1 MSKNLIVLFIVI
13 LLIVGGFAIY
23 TYDQSNQAKKEV
35 EEKNLKLET
44 KDALVLELKENIQ
57 EKEKQIEE
65 LKANLEKGGED
76 LEKEY
81 VDKLSE
87 LTEEKAKLEV
97 LLTEK
102 EEIINTIEKQKEES
116 EQIVL
121 LKDELISE
129 LKENIQEKEKQIEEL
144 KASLAKGEKDLEKEY
159 DDKLSELTEEKAKL
173 EALLAEKERIWLDKE
188 KEKQQ
193 LIVKLEE
200 EVKGHKENINKLENE
215 IVNLKEE
222 AAKLAKGE
230 KDLEK
235 EYDDK
240 LSELTEEKAKLE
252 ALLAE
257 KEETI
262 KTIIRQKEES
272 EQIVFSKDELI
283 SELKGNIQEKEKQ
296 IGELKVGLTKEEKDL
311 EKEYDTK
318 ISELM
323 KEKGQLEALLI
334 EQEGISQTKDR
345 EKEELIS
352 KLENYNNQIN
362 ELKDKLVQQEIEEEK
377 DYVAKL
383 SALTEEKSKL
393 ETQLKTSQGLLSE
406 KESTITV
413 LKQQNEESEKNIVE
427 KDTTI
432 AELSESI
439 RGYENQIKEI
449 SEQAAKEEEKEI
461 EKETEYSIKLS
472 LLSEEKSK
480 LETQLKASQELLL
493 ERENTIVLF
502 KQQKEDSEK
511 VISGKDKTIAELS
524 ESIKGY
530 ENLVTEIR
538 EQMAQEGKEKE
549 AEYTDRLTLL
559 TEEKSKLET
568 QLKAS
573 QELLSEKESIITAL
587 KEQNEESEKNIVDK
601 DKAIAELSESIK
613 GYGNLVKEI
622 QEQMAQEGKEKEAEY
637 ADRLA
642 LLKEG
647 KGIME
652 AKLAEAIK
660 KSIPD
665 YYEVEKGDSLWNIAE
680 RFYSTGEK
688 WIRIFEANTDK
699 IKNPDMIYPY
709 QRFTIPK
716 E

>member
-1 MSKNLIVLFIVI
+1 MSKNLIVLFIII
-13 LLIVGGFAIY
+13 LLIVGGFGIY

-44 KDALVLELKENIQ
+44 NDELISELKENIQ
-57 EKEKQIEE
+57 EKEKQIDE
-65 LKANLEKGGED
+65 LKVNLEKGGKV

-81 VDKLSE
+81 ADKLSE

-144 KASLAKGEKDLEKEY
+144 KASLAKGEKVLEKEY
-159 DDKLSELTEEKAKL
+159 ADKLSELTEEKAKL
-173 EALLAEKERIWLDKE
+173 EVLL
-188 KEKQQ
+188 
-193 LIVKLEE
+193 
-200 EVKGHKENINKLENE
+200 
-215 IVNLKEE
+215 
-222 AAKLAKGE
+222 
-230 KDLEK
+230 
-235 EYDDK
+235 
-240 LSELTEEKAKLE
+240 T
-252 ALLAE
+252 E
-257 KEETI
+257 KEEIINTI
-262 KTIIRQKEES
+262 EKQKEES
-272 EQIVFSKDELI
+272 EQIVLLKDELI
-283 SELKGNIQEKEKQ
+283 SELKENIQEKEKQ
-296 IGELKVGLTKEEKDL
+296 IGELKAGLTKEEKDL
-311 EKEYDTK
+311 EKEYATK

-334 EQEGISQTKDR
+334 EQEGILQTKDR

-352 KLENYNNQIN
+352 KLEDCNNQIN

-377 DYVAKL
+377 DYVAEL
-383 SALTEEKSKL
+383 SALTEEKNKL
-393 ETQLKTSQGLLSE
+393 ESQLKIYQDLLSE
-406 KESTITV
+406 KEDTIV
-413 LKQQNEESEKNIVE
+413 LVKQQNEESEKSVME
-427 KDTTI
+427 
-432 AELSESI
+432 
-439 RGYENQIKEI
+439 
-449 SEQAAKEEEKEI
+449 
-461 EKETEYSIKLS
+461 
-472 LLSEEKSK
+472 
-480 LETQLKASQELLL
+480 
-493 ERENTIVLF
+493 
-502 KQQKEDSEK
+502 
-511 VISGKDKTIAELS
+511 KDKTIAELS

-538 EQMAQEGKEKE
+538 EQMAKEGKEKE

-559 TEEKSKLET
+559 SEEKSKLET

-573 QELLSEKESIITAL
+573 QGLLSERENTIALLKQQKEDS
-587 KEQNEESEKNIVDK
+587 ESVISGK
-601 DKAIAELSESIK
+601 DKTIAELSESIK
-613 GYGNLVKEI
+613 GYENQIKEIREQMAKEGKEKEAEYTDRLTLLSEEKSKLETQLKASQGLLSEKESTITVLKQQNEESEKSIMEKDKTMAELSESIKGYGDLVKEI

-665 YYEVEKGDSLWNIAE
+665 YYEVKKGDSLWNIAE
-680 RFYSTGEK
+680 RFYNAGEK
-688 WIRIFEANTDK
+688 WIRIFEANINK
-699 IKNPDMIYPY
+699 IKNPSMIYPY

>member
-1 MSKNLIVLFIVI
+1 MSKNLIVSLIVI
-13 LLIVGGFAIY
+13 LLIVGGFGIY

-35 EEKNLKLET
+35 EEKNLKLVSN
-44 KDALVLELKENIQ
+44 DELISELQENIQ
-57 EKEKQIEE
+57 EKEKQIDE
-65 LKANLEKGGED
+65 LKASLPKEERD

-81 VDKLSE
+81 ADKLTE

-102 EEIINTIEKQKEES
+102 EE
-116 EQIVL
+116 
-121 LKDELISE
+121 
-129 LKENIQEKEKQIEEL
+129 
-144 KASLAKGEKDLEKEY
+144 
-159 DDKLSELTEEKAKL
+159 
-173 EALLAEKERIWLDKE
+173 
-188 KEKQQ
+188 
-193 LIVKLEE
+193 
-200 EVKGHKENINKLENE
+200 
-215 IVNLKEE
+215 
-222 AAKLAKGE
+222 
-230 KDLEK
+230 
-235 EYDDK
+235 
-240 LSELTEEKAKLE
+240 
-252 ALLAE
+252 
-257 KEETI
+257 TI
-262 KTIIRQKEES
+262 KTIGRQKEES

-283 SELKGNIQEKEKQ
+283 SELKENIQEKEKQ
-296 IGELKVGLTKEEKDL
+296 IDELKASLAKEEKDL
-311 EKEYDTK
+311 EKEYAIK
-318 ISELM
+318 VSELM
-323 KEKGQLEALLI
+323 EEKGILEALLI

-352 KLENYNNQIN
+352 KLENCNNQIN
-362 ELKDKLVQQEIEEEK
+362 ELKNKLAQQEIEEEK
-377 DYVAKL
+377 DYVAEL

-393 ETQLKTSQGLLSE
+393 ETQLKASQELLLERENTIALFKQQKEDSE
-406 KESTITV
+406 KVISG
-413 LKQQNEESEKNIVE
+413 
-427 KDTTI
+427 KDKTI

-511 VISGKDKTIAELS
+511 VIYDKDKTIAELF
-524 ESIKGY
+524 ENIRGY
-530 ENLVTEIR
+530 ENLVKEIR
-538 EQMAQEGKEKE
+538 EQMTQEE
-549 AEYTDRLTLL
+549 
-559 TEEKSKLET
+559 
-568 QLKAS
+568 
-573 QELLSEKESIITAL
+573 
-587 KEQNEESEKNIVDK
+587 
-601 DKAIAELSESIK
+601 
-613 GYGNLVKEI
+613 
-622 QEQMAQEGKEKEAEY
+622 KEKEAEY

-647 KGIME
+647 KGIIE
-652 AKLAEAIK
+652 AKLVEAIK

-665 YYEVEKGDSLWNIAE
+665 YYEVKKGDSLWKIAE

-709 QRFTIPK
+709 QRLTIPK